1 MYHSKLSKI
10 ILFNVLTFGIQ
21 KYYNFGMQKEVR
33 KITTPKKMGR
43 PTEKPKK
50 TQIAVRFDD
59 ETLKILDDY
68 CKENNVSRAEGTRR
82 AIHKL
87 KK

>member
-1 MYHSKLSKI
+1 
-10 ILFNVLTFGIQ
+10 
-21 KYYNFGMQKEVR
+21 
-33 KITTPKKMGR
+33 MGR
-43 PTEKPKK
+43 PTERPKK